1 MLTNTDVMKFL
12 TAWELLHETA
22 DEGLK
27 AAIARGE
34 QTTQGQMASDRG
46 AFVDGLAAMIDA
58 KKEVLKDEL
67 TNGTDASL
75 TEEDSPAI
83 QAVTELRFEVAE
95 LRGRLESMGA
105 ALDAI
110 AAKL

>member
-1 MLTNTDVMKFL
+1 MKFL